1 MHLPA
6 DNPEGATNRPK
17 YNPYVMKMTETKKA
31 QGIIF
36 DEK

>member
-1 MHLPA
+1 MK
-6 DNPEGATNRPK
+6 RPK